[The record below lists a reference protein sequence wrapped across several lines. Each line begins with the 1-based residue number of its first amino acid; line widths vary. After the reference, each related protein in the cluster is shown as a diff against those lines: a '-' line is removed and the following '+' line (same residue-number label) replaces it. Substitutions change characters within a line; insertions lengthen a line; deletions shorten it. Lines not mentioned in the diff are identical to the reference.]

1 MATILV
7 VDDYPVV
14 QRLLRY
20 TLEREGHVVL
30 IASDG
35 YQALDLLSESAVD
48 LIIMDVAMP
57 DMDGLELLQRVRA
70 EDTFQSVPIIM
81 LTASGQDEDRVVAR
95 EAGANEFLSKPA
107 SSHELLET
115 VNRLLA

>member
-1 MATILV
+1 MSTILV

-14 QRLLRY
+14 QRLLRH
-20 TLEREGHVVL
+20 TLEREGHGVFV
-30 IASDG
+30 ASDG
-35 YQALDLLSESAVD
+35 YQALDFLGENAVD

-70 EDTFQSVPIIM
+70 DEGFQDVPIIM

-95 EAGANEFLSKPA
+95 EAGADEFLSKPA
-107 SSHELLET
+107 SSRELIET
-115 VNRLLA
+115 VNRLLS

>member
-20 TLEREGHVVL
+20 TLEREGHAILV
-30 IASDG
+30 ASDG
-35 YQALDLLSESAVD
+35 YQALELLAENTFD

-57 DMDGLELLQRVRA
+57 DMDGLELLQRVRS
-70 EDTFQSVPIIM
+70 DKTFQDLPIVM
-81 LTASGQDEDRVVAR
+81 LTASGQDEDRVEAR
-95 EAGANEFLSKPA
+95 ASGADAFLSKPA
-107 SSHELLET
+107 SSRELLET
-115 VNRLLA
+115 VNGLLS

>member
-20 TLEREGHVVL
+20 TLERDGHEVFVT
-30 IASDG
+30 SDG
-35 YQALDLLSESAVD
+35 FQALDFLSENTVD

-57 DMDGLELLQRVRA
+57 DMNGLELLKRVRA
-70 EDTFQSVPIIM
+70 EETFRDVPIIM
-81 LTASGQDEDRVVAR
+81 LTASGQDEDRVEAG

-107 SSHELLET
+107 SSRELLET
-115 VNRLLA
+115 VHRFLG